1 MARRALRPRNSRCL
15 AADCR
20 KPSSWARDHVP
31 LPEDIPDD
39 SADPQHQAEQQED
52 IPDDSADPQHQAEQQ
67 EWAARLWAAV
77 NSLQEPDR
85 TLFIRYYYQEEK
97 LKSPE
102 KQNSGRESLSL
113 FAYFWKIG

>member
-31 LPEDIPDD
+31 LP
-39 SADPQHQAEQQED
+39 ED

>member
-39 SADPQHQAEQQED
+39 SADPQQ
-52 IPDDSADPQHQAEQQ
+52 QAEQQ

-85 TLFIRYYYQEEK
+85 TLFICYYYQEEK

>member
-31 LPEDIPDD
+31 LPEDIPDN
-39 SADPQHQAEQQED
+39 SADPQHQAEQ
-52 IPDDSADPQHQAEQQ
+52 IHLS
-67 EWAARLWAAV
+67 ARLWAAV